1 MSSFE
6 TFQFRML
13 KLQRFLFRM
22 GEFQPFKFRC
32 LSSSQLSYF
41 CAIARQKFA
50 APLLYLVLL
59 FCNLMMLFLF
69 LFLSFSFFLQLGILN
84 SFVSGSQT
92 RKTEKDTEIK
102 GTIKYVLIVLLL
114 FHWYILYLSQIH
126 PCSLQDISC

>member
-6 TFQFRML
+6 TFQFRMF

-69 LFLSFSFFLQLGILN
+69 LFLSFSFLFTAWN
-84 SFVSGSQT
+84 SKFICI
-92 RKTEKDTEIK
+92 RFIDKKNEKDTEIK

-114 FHWYILYLSQIH
+114 FHRYILYLS
-126 PCSLQDISC
+126 

>member
-1 MSSFE
+1 MSSLE
-6 TFQFRML
+6 TFQFRMF

-32 LSSSQLSYF
+32 LSSSHLSYF
-41 CAIARQKFA
+41 CGIARQKFA

-59 FCNLMMLFLF
+59 FCNLMMLFCFCFCLF
-69 LFLSFSFFLQLGILN
+69 LFCLQLGILN

-92 RKTEKDTEIK
+92 GKTEKDMEIK

-114 FHWYILYLSQIH
+114 FHRYILYLS
-126 PCSLQDISC
+126 